1 MKLSLEQKIKEKQ
14 KMILEQQ
21 KTILHQNGVIEKQQ
35 ELIIEQKNRIK
46 DLKREFEAKDIVK
59 TTKGSE
65 TETNLS
71 NEAQLKKIKDLE
83 QKLTTQE
90 VEHEKEMKQVIK
102 DKFLTIQK
110 LQRQIERFGMKDWEQ
125 IVNEKEKIIKEQ
137 EQKLNAVRV
146 HVEKLKGEWAEK
158 EGFIDK
164 LEKESNKLKELEKSQ
179 EYILETEGR
188 LKKMEEVWKQK
199 LKEKDNR
206 IKELEKMLDQK

>member
-1 MKLSLEQKIKEKQ
+1 MSLEQKIKEKQ

-35 ELIIEQKNRIK
+35 ELIIEQKNQIN
-46 DLKREFEAKDIVK
+46 DLKKELEVKGREK
-59 TTKGSE
+59 TSRGSA
-65 TETNLS
+65 TETHLS
-71 NEAQLKKIKDLE
+71 NEAQLKKIEDLE
-83 QKLTTQE
+83 QKLKNQE
-90 VEHEKEMKQVIK
+90 VEHEKGMKQVIK
-102 DKFLTIQK
+102 DKFLAIQK
-110 LQRQIERFGMKDWEQ
+110 LQRQIEKAGMKDWEK
-125 IVNEKEKIIKEQ
+125 IVNEKEKIINDQ

-158 EGFIDK
+158 ETFIEK

-199 LKEKDNR
+199 IKEKDNR

>member
-1 MKLSLEQKIKEKQ
+1 
-14 KMILEQQ
+14 MILEQQ

-35 ELIIEQKNRIK
+35 ELIIEQKNQIN
-46 DLKREFEAKDIVK
+46 DLKRDLEARGIEK
-59 TTKGSE
+59 TIKGSG

-71 NEAQLKKIKDLE
+71 NEAQLKQIEELE
-83 QKLTTQE
+83 KKLKNQE
-90 VEHEKEMKQVIK
+90 IEHEKEMKQVIK
-102 DKFLTIQK
+102 DKFLAIQK
-110 LQRQIERFGMKDWEQ
+110 LQRQIEKAGMKDWEQ

-146 HVEKLKGEWAEK
+146 HVEKLKEEWAEK
-158 EGFIDK
+158 EIYIEK
-164 LEKESNKLKELEKSQ
+164 LEKESSKLKELEKSQ

-199 LKEKDNR
+199 IKEKDNR